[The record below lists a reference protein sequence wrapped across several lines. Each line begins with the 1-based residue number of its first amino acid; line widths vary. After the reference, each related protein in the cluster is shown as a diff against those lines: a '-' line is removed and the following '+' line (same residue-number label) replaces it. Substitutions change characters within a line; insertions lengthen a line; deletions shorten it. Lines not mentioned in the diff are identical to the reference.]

1 MLIILI
7 YTKVEVKQLSGL
19 SEISA
24 VFMHKYYSI
33 VTDRIS
39 PQANIGCLFYI
50 MFNLKHFKT
59 WILSCPF
66 YVMPKSKDLDAVSF
80 KLYSN

>member
-1 MLIILI
+1 MFHLKWNVDYFNIH
-7 YTKVEVKQLSGL
+7 KSR

-39 PQANIGCLFYI
+39 PQTNIGCLSYI
-50 MFNLKHFKT
+50 MFNLKYFQCQNMDFE
-59 WILSCPF
+59 LPF
-66 YVMPKSKDLDAVSF
+66 LCM
-80 KLYSN
+80 